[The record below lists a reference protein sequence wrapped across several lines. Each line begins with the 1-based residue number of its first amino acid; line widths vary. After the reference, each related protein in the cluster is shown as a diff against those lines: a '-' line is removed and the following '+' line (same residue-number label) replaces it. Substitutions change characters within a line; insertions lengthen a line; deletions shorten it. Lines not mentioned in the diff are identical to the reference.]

1 MSTCFRAGKVPAM
14 QKGGHILRQRQG
26 AGKSS
31 FWGGAWGSDPERAG
45 GGLEDWGNRCS
56 GSSHDFAQAAA
67 GVGGWIQPKYS
78 AWAKDHVL
86 MGFGS
91 RRLWF
96 LFSCFLILKVGLMT
110 PIPQG
115 TWVEYIY
122 AYVKVDST
130 RALCHFITLLWGVI
144 F

>member
-1 MSTCFRAGKVPAM
+1 M
-14 QKGGHILRQRQG
+14 ILR
-26 AGKSS
+26 
-31 FWGGAWGSDPERAG
+31 
-45 GGLEDWGNRCS
+45 GLEEVWKTGETGVLGAPMTLHRLLRV
-56 GSSHDFAQAAA
+56 QRA

-115 TWVEYIY
+115 TWVEYTY